1 MGNILS
7 CIKRSEALLS
17 TFKSEVKIALEVL
30 HGKRAASR
38 VEAGIL
44 RLFPSRGRKFGVP
57 LVLSRGLQETS
68 PLASGKSSFHS
79 NWEGEQGMALE
90 SLMGNWASSCMEE

>member
-1 MGNILS
+1 MS

-17 TFKSEVKIALEVL
+17 TFKSELRIALKAR
-30 HGKRAASR
+30 HGKRASSR
-38 VEAGIL
+38 VEGGIL
-44 RLFPSRGRKFGVP
+44 RLFPSWGRKFGVP
-57 LVLSRGLQETS
+57 LVLSRRPQETS

-79 NWEGEQGMALE
+79 NWEGEQGIALE